1 MNKQQK
7 TVLSFFSQN
16 EKRDEKA
23 MMKQTVEENR
33 GKERGG
39 EEGWFAER
47 QNTGSVKMLAVFPIE
62 VLGVLGP
69 CEWVKG
75 KNKLL

>member
-1 MNKQQK
+1 
-7 TVLSFFSQN
+7 
-16 EKRDEKA
+16 
-23 MMKQTVEENR
+23 MKQTVEENR

>member
-7 TVLSFFSQN
+7 MVLSFFSQN

-23 MMKQTVEENR
+23 MMKQTVQEKR

-47 QNTGSVKMLAVFPIE
+47 QNTGLVKCRQSFRLKFWGYWDPAVN
-62 VLGVLGP
+62 G
-69 CEWVKG
+69 
-75 KNKLL
+75 